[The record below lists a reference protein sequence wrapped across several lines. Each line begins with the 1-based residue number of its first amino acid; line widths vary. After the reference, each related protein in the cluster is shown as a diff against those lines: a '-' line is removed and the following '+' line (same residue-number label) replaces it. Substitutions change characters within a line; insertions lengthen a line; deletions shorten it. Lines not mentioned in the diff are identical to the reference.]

1 MILALL
7 YLNQGVTLL
16 DPIVVIITEGLAVVK
31 HVRDKDACLDD
42 ALKRQ
47 IRIDKVGICLKYH
60 YDYAYYD
67 DDTWGDKL

>member
-1 MILALL
+1 M
-7 YLNQGVTLL
+7 
-16 DPIVVIITEGLAVVK
+16 VVIMTEGLAVEE

-42 ALKRQ
+42 ALERQ

-60 YDYAYYD
+60 YDNAYYD